1 MFVGSAGEGRAQD
14 QMHLDSWQESA
25 HAVKLSFQF
34 PIFGG
39 VLTENTRKKPFW
51 TKKETKSPHS
61 IFQYMFVRYIW
72 RAQKKAHKKVFCF
85 SVAEPC
91 LVYSS

>member
-25 HAVKLSFQF
+25 HAVKLSFQD

-39 VLTENTRKKPFW
+39 VLTENTRRSFE
-51 TKKETKSPHS
+51 KKET
-61 IFQYMFVRYIW
+61 RY
-72 RAQKKAHKKVFCF
+72 
-85 SVAEPC
+85 
-91 LVYSS
+91 